1 MTSSMKDITISFNAF
16 YLYLFRIPIIS
27 INFCEQNTLSNKL
40 KTVTSEFLDPNMK
53 NSLNV
58 VCIFGDGKW
67 ERFAAVFL
75 SISEYED

>member
-1 MTSSMKDITISFNAF
+1 MMSSMKDITISFNAF

-58 VCIFGDGKW
+58 VCIFGDG
-67 ERFAAVFL
+67 RGFAAVFL